1 MAFGASSNLLPPDF
15 QKRKLIYNS
24 RYLLIIGGMIGSFWI
39 PDGSFGEV
47 CFIYWSEILTDEYTL
62 YPILNAASIQVWM
75 YFGMV
80 GGFLFIL
87 IQLVLIVD
95 FAHSWA
101 EAW

>member
-1 MAFGASSNLLPPDF
+1 
-15 QKRKLIYNS
+15 
-24 RYLLIIGGMIGSFWI
+24 MIGSFWI

-47 CFIYWSEILTDEYTL
+47 CPFTENLNSERVNIICLSWQALFSYCPDVHCSV
-62 YPILNAASIQVWM
+62 IVQVWM
-75 YFGMV
+75 YFGMI

-101 EAW
+101 EAWYANGDMDCSQICD